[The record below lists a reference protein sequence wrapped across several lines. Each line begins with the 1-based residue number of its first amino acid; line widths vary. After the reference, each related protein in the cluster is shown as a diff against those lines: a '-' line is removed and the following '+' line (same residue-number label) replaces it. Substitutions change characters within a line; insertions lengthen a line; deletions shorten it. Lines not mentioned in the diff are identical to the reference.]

1 MDSGEAR
8 TLSTQL
14 EQKLQQ
20 IRNLMRDAVVEQFA
34 EVFVDVE
41 SFSQQLAD
49 GVALPAGPL
58 LMHFKKYSTRYQ
70 STHPSVYGYRVTKPR
85 RKVGGMFEELSRK

>member
-34 EVFVDVE
+34 DVFVDVE

-58 LMHFKKYSTRYQ
+58 LIHYKKYSIPCQ
-70 STHPSVYGYRVTKPR
+70 VFNPPFCGYRV
-85 RKVGGMFEELSRK
+85 

>member
-49 GVALPAGPL
+49 GVALPAGL
-58 LMHFKKYSTRYQ
+58 LSLCLPFTY
-70 STHPSVYGYRVTKPR
+70 VYP
-85 RKVGGMFEELSRK
+85 MSAC